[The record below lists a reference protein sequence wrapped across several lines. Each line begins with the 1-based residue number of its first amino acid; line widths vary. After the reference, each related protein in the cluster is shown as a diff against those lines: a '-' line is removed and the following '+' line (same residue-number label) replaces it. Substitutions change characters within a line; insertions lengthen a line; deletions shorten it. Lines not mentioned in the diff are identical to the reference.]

1 MRKSKTQQVM
11 AGVKFPVEEKNRLM
25 GIAQRREQT
34 LTDLVKDGVELMA
47 GLPDDFLKQF
57 QKICDTTRLPFSTVF
72 VQFLLVYAAQDAAC
86 LKVYEHSNTFQR
98 AFQFDHEGLI
108 TGDKLSEK
116 VYNEVLKNA
125 KDLKKRMKENA
136 DGKTEN
142 LVLSK
147 PEAAQISIQMRATG

>member
-1 MRKSKTQQVM
+1 MRKSKTKMVM
-11 AGVKFPVEEKNRLM
+11 AGVRFPEEEKKRLI
-25 GIAQRREQT
+25 GIANRREQT

-57 QKICDTTRLPFSTVF
+57 QKICDTTQLPFSTVF
-72 VQFLLVYAAQDAAC
+72 VQFLLVYAAQDNAC
-86 LKVYEHSNTFQR
+86 LEVYKHSNTFQR

-108 TGDKLSEK
+108 TGDKLSARI
-116 VYNEVLKNA
+116 YDEVEKNA
-125 KDLKKRMKENA
+125 TDLKKRMKENA
-136 DGKTEN
+136 DGKTED